1 MASLAAGRFRELARC
16 PCDLVYGAAALGG
29 VECATL
35 GWDGSLVPASD
46 AIAVFTSARK
56 AATLR
61 ALVQTRPP
69 LDFVTRSFA
78 AGAAARG
85 RRAARGWRL
94 RPRTVGTPMADGRA
108 TAAVDFD
115 SASVTD
121 CGCRAAFRTCDQE
134 AVRLGG
140 PHQSQILS

>member
-1 MASLAAGRFRELARC
+1 MASLTTGRFRELARGLC
-16 PCDLVYGAAALGG
+16 ELVYGAAALGG
-29 VECATL
+29 VECDTL
-35 GWDGSLVPASD
+35 GWDGSSVPAPA

-69 LDFVTRSFA
+69 LDSVTRSSA

-85 RRAARGWRL
+85 RRTARGWRL